1 MADALSR
8 CPSSDQ
14 LLAVTEVVPQWL
26 HDITASYDQDP
37 SALSLLTKL
46 AVTGSSDPH
55 FSLHNGVIKYDGKI
69 WLEHSV
75 PLQQKVFLA
84 LHASSVGGHSG
95 APATFYRIQQLF
107 YWRNMKKDIYT
118 WVYECLI
125 CQQAKP
131 DRSKNPGLLQP
142 LPVPTAAWDVVS
154 MDFVEG
160 LPQSGSANAVLV
172 VIDKFT
178 KFGHFIA
185 LKHPFSAQT
194 IAKLFLDQVY
204 RLHGMPTAIVS
215 DRDKIFTSTFWQ
227 TLFRLDGTELRLS
240 TAYHPQTDGQTERLN
255 QCMET
260 YLRCFVHACPS
271 KWIHWLPLAEFWY
284 NSTFH
289 SALGRTPFEVLYD
302 YALVSWVCLLK
313 LLELMFLS
321 LTTGFQSG
329 H

>member
-1 MADALSR
+1 ML
-8 CPSSDQ
+8 
-14 LLAVTEVVPQWL
+14 
-26 HDITASYDQDP
+26 
-37 SALSLLTKL
+37 
-46 AVTGSSDPH
+46 
-55 FSLHNGVIKYDGKI
+55 
-69 WLEHSV
+69 
-75 PLQQKVFLA
+75 
-84 LHASSVGGHSG
+84 
-95 APATFYRIQQLF
+95 
-107 YWRNMKKDIYT
+107 
-118 WVYECLI
+118 
-125 CQQAKP
+125 
-131 DRSKNPGLLQP
+131 
-142 LPVPTAAWDVVS
+142 
-154 MDFVEG
+154 
-160 LPQSGSANAVLV
+160 
-172 VIDKFT
+172 
-178 KFGHFIA
+178 
-185 LKHPFSAQT
+185 
-194 IAKLFLDQVY
+194 
-204 RLHGMPTAIVS
+204 TAIVS